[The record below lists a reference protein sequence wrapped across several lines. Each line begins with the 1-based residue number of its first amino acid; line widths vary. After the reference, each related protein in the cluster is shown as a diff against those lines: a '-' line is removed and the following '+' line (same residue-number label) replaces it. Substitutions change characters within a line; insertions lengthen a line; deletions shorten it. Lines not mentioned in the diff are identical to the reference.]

1 MVINRSVVNRG
12 NGAESRR
19 KGEKTK
25 WKNVGTYKAE
35 HRHSKYILVFNIQIR
50 CVKWLKH
57 IYISK

>member
-1 MVINRSVVNRG
+1 MVINRRVVNRG

-35 HRHSKYILVFNIQIR
+35 HRHSK
-50 CVKWLKH
+50 
-57 IYISK
+57 